1 MKKIDLRF
9 WRNPRLRYGSVSTLL
24 LCLALAA
31 LVALNALFTT
41 LENRNSWRVDCSFN
55 SLTTYSDQ
63 TAEVLAQVSQPV
75 VIYALFEH
83 GQEDLQLFALLDRY
97 CAASDHITWEQT
109 PLSLNPSMATRFAG
123 GSSGGEVSTD
133 CIVVYCPGT
142 DRFRVLTPVSFI
154 GLSVDALTGQYEI
167 SSITYEKELTAAIS
181 YVTQEKI
188 PVVWMVQGHGEVNAD
203 AAASLTELLM
213 DNHYDVRFATLAN
226 MTLNP
231 GDLVVFLAPQSDLTA
246 TEQEKLM
253 AFAEAGGSLL
263 FAMTPYDPLN
273 GSTTLPGGMPRYRE
287 VMRLYG
293 VIPLD
298 GMVWASSGSS
308 GAYDGKYRY
317 NLIATLEASDVTF
330 SQMLGGLLQLPMSQ
344 ARALQDPDDSLTSPI
359 LTRMLSSAT
368 ATYLLPVNATSIAQ
382 PADAQTGPFLLGLQS
397 VRITATGEASRAVA
411 LGATSILTS
420 EEAHSNADNREFI
433 VRIVDYLV
441 DNESEDLSIAPK
453 VAFRPML
460 SADALSL
467 GSIMLVGLPLV
478 VLAAALIILVPRR
491 YL

>member
-24 LCLALAA
+24 LCLALAV
-31 LVALNALFTT
+31 LVALNALFST
-41 LENRNSWRVDCSFN
+41 LEDRNGWRVDCSFN

-63 TAEVLAQVSQPV
+63 TAEVIRQVTQPV

-97 CAASDHITWEQT
+97 CAANSNLRWEQT
-109 PLSLNPSMATRFAG
+109 PLSLNPAMATRFAG

-133 CIVVYCPGT
+133 CLVVYCPGT
-142 DRFRVLTPVSFI
+142 DRFRVLTPISFI
-154 GLSVDALTGQYEI
+154 GLSVNTATGQYEI

-188 PVVWMVQGHGEVNAD
+188 PVVWMVQGHGEVSVN

-213 DNHYDVRFATLAN
+213 DNHYDVRFATLTN

-246 TEQEKLM
+246 AEQEKLI

-263 FAMTPYDPLN
+263 FAMTPYDPLS
-273 GSTTLPGGMPRYRE
+273 GSASLPGGMPRYCE
-287 VMRLYG
+287 LMRLYG
-293 VIPLD
+293 VIPLE
-298 GMVWASSGSS
+298 GMVWASQGAS
-308 GAYDGKYRY
+308 GAYDGRYRY
-317 NLIATLEASDVTF
+317 NLIAALEATDITLP
-330 SQMLGGLLQLPMSQ
+330 QMLGGVTQLPMSQ
-344 ARALQDPDDSLTSPI
+344 SRALQAPEDGLASPI
-359 LTRMLSSAT
+359 LAGLLSSAE
-368 ATYLLPVNATSIAQ
+368 ATYLLPVGSTSIAQ
-382 PADAQTGPFLLGLQS
+382 PAGAPTGPFLLGLQS
-397 VRITATGEASRAVA
+397 VRITSTGEASRAVA

-420 EEAHSNADNREFI
+420 EEAHSNAANREFI
-433 VRIVDYLV
+433 VRIADYLV
-441 DNESEDLSIAPK
+441 DNESADLSIAPK

-467 GSIMLVGLPLV
+467 GSLMLVGLPLA
-478 VLAAALIILVPRR
+478 VLAAALIILFPRR
-491 YL
+491 HL